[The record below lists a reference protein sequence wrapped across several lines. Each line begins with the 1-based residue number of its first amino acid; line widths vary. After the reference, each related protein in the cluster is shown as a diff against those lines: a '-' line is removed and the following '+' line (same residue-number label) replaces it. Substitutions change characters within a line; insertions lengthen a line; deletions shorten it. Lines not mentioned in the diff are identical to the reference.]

1 MSLVLF
7 GFLFFQVEIVIL
19 ILLRPPLAPSQNI
32 CVMRGVMTLPNVLNR
47 AILGP
52 PPRSRSICPPPAQR
66 CVLSP
71 KSPAPLCSAAPPP
84 ALVSSLS
91 SATSPPQQH
100 LPSRWS
106 PLPPFSDLPWGN
118 SLDFHSQSQVF
129 LGHKGAEHTAGGAI
143 LHYTSLSPG
152 VKSRRPF
159 QKQRQQV
166 VPFYTTSDLL
176 LGPLVPYP
184 FRVTFQAGLKLLASL
199 ADQIQPW

>member
-84 ALVSSLS
+84 ALVSS
-91 SATSPPQQH
+91 ATFLLPHPPPNNTFPPTGALC
-100 LPSRWS
+100 LPSQTCPGEILWISIPKARCS
-106 PLPPFSDLPWGN
+106 WGTKG
-118 SLDFHSQSQVF
+118 QS
-129 LGHKGAEHTAGGAI
+129 T
-143 LHYTSLSPG
+143 
-152 VKSRRPF
+152 
-159 QKQRQQV
+159 
-166 VPFYTTSDLL
+166 
-176 LGPLVPYP
+176 
-184 FRVTFQAGLKLLASL
+184 LLAEQSYITRL
-199 ADQIQPW
+199 CLLV

>member
-66 CVLSP
+66 FVLSP

-84 ALVSSLS
+84 ALVWV
-91 SATSPPQQH
+91 PPYLCHDPHQQH
-100 LPSRWS
+100 LPSRCS
-106 PLPPFSDLPWGN
+106 PLPPFSDLHWGN
-118 SLDFHSQSQVF
+118 SLDFCSHLCSWGTKWQST
-129 LGHKGAEHTAGGAI
+129 LLAEQSYVTR
-143 LHYTSLSPG
+143 LC
-152 VKSRRPF
+152 
-159 QKQRQQV
+159 
-166 VPFYTTSDLL
+166 LL
-176 LGPLVPYP
+176 L
-184 FRVTFQAGLKLLASL
+184 
-199 ADQIQPW
+199 